1 MPRVQT
7 LKCGSKRFNIIN
19 YCASS
24 GTATQCET
32 SKERVKGAITEVSDS
47 GEGQTK
53 TLSAVAGGWG
63 RCELHC
69 VITDFHVAFLY
80 PLSIRLE
87 GLYNFLQG
95 KMYNMLQAERG
106 VIDPTTYIYKYIIS
120 GLHKLYIYS

>member
-24 GTATQCET
+24 GTATQCY
-32 SKERVKGAITEVSDS
+32 SKVAKERVKGAITEVSDS

-53 TLSAVAGGWG
+53 TLSAIEGGCG
-63 RCELHC
+63 GYERA
-69 VITDFHVAFLY
+69 ITDFHVAFLY

-95 KMYNMLQAERG
+95 KMYVTGRARRDRAHNT
-106 VIDPTTYIYKYIIS
+106 IYI
-120 GLHKLYIYS
+120 LN